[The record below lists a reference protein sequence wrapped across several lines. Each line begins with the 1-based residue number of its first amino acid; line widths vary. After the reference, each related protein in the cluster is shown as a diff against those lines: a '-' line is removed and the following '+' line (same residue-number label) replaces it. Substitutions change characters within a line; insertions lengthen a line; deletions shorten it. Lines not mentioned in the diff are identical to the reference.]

1 MKLIIA
7 IVHNSDKRRVTDA
20 LVAAGH
26 SFTKLGS
33 AGGFLRQGSTTLLV
47 GVEDAEVA
55 GAMQLFKENCQTA
68 ERVVSVAA
76 SPDAAVGRAAFSPDA
91 MTEEVGGGVAF
102 VLGVESFEK
111 L

>member
-20 LVAAGH
+20 LVAAGY

-47 GVEDAEVA
+47 GVEDGEAA
-55 GAMQLFKENCQTA
+55 AAMELFKANCQTA
-68 ERVVSVAA
+68 ERVVSVAS
-76 SPDAAVGRAAFSPDA
+76 SPDAGVGRAAFSSEA
-91 MTEEVGGGVAF
+91 MTEEVGGGIAF
-102 VLGVESFEK
+102 VLGLESFEK